1 MVYGTSLVCNGF
13 LDVADNYIMRS
24 DTLLIPGPIELS
36 DNVQK
41 ALDCPSLS
49 HTGPEFTAIF
59 QRVLQNCRKLFKAHE
74 TEGQPI
80 VLAGSGTLGWDIAAA
95 NLIDPDEKVLVL
107 STGFFGDSFA
117 DCLELYGAKVDKL
130 AAPMG
135 EQVPLEEVEKALKR
149 NRYKA
154 ITVTHVDTSTAV
166 LTDVEAVAELA
177 HRIAPDTLII
187 VDGVC
192 SIGCEEF
199 KFDEW
204 GIDYCLT
211 ASQKAVGAP
220 PGLSISM
227 ISSRALN
234 QVAARPRSY
243 FASLRKWIPIMQ
255 SYESGKGA
263 YFATPAIQL
272 INSLD
277 VALKEILADSL
288 ESRWAKHRQTSDWL
302 KDKLV
307 NTLKLKLVTNSKQ
320 AAHGLTAVY
329 VEEPGRLIS
338 YLKQNGVV
346 IAGGIHKPIAS
357 KYVRIGHMGVSACR
371 EELHHI
377 TRCYDLISDELG
389 RP

>member
-1 MVYGTSLVCNGF
+1 MT
-13 LDVADNYIMRS
+13 S

-36 DNVQK
+36 ENVQK
-41 ALDCPSLS
+41 ALDSPSLS

-74 TEGQPI
+74 TMGQPI

-95 NLIDPDEKVLVL
+95 NLIKPEEEVLVL

-117 DCLELYGAKVDKL
+117 DCLELYGARVHKL
-130 AAPMG
+130 VAPLG
-135 EQVPLEEVEKALKR
+135 EQVPLKDVEKALQSK
-149 NRYKA
+149 RYKA
-154 ITVTHVDTSTAV
+154 ITITHVDTSTAV
-166 LTDVEAVAELA
+166 LSDVKAIAELV
-177 HRIAPDTLII
+177 HRIAPNTLII

-199 KFDEW
+199 EFANW

-227 ISSRALN
+227 ISARALN
-234 QVAARPRSY
+234 YACNTKPRAF
-243 FASLRKWIPIMQ
+243 FASLPKWVPIMR
-255 SYESGKGA
+255 SYESDKGA

-272 INSLD
+272 VNSLD
-277 VALKEILADSL
+277 VALKEILAQSL
-288 ESRWAKHRQTSDWL
+288 EARWAKHKETSDWL

-307 NTLKLKLVTNSKQ
+307 NTLGLKLVTHYPSQQ
-320 AAHGLTAVY
+320 AAHGLTAFY
-329 VEEPGRLIS
+329 VDDPPKLIS

-346 IAGGIHKPIAS
+346 IAGGIHKQIAS
-357 KYVRIGHMGVSACR
+357 QYVRIGHMGVSACNDQLR
-371 EELHHI
+371 HI
-377 TRCYDLISDELG
+377 PRCYELISSQLS
-389 RP
+389 